1 MDNSSGQMWKI
12 ALVNPSDCGEWGCY
26 YNVSD
31 YVNIIFGQLLLLTS
45 FSIDFSGC
53 TFLDEPNEPN
63 PDDPADASPAS
74 FDFPISS
81 LERLKPIF
89 IFPLF
94 IIVERESRICPLWA
108 IIVLAIR
115 G

>member
-1 MDNSSGQMWKI
+1 MIGYFFPDTE
-12 ALVNPSDCGEWGCY
+12 SDF
-26 YNVSD
+26 VS
-31 YVNIIFGQLLLLTS
+31 IILGPLLLLTS

>member
-1 MDNSSGQMWKI
+1 MIGYFFPDT
-12 ALVNPSDCGEWGCY
+12 E
-26 YNVSD
+26 SD
-31 YVNIIFGQLLLLTS
+31 YVSIIFGQLLLLTS

-63 PDDPADASPAS
+63 PDDPADASPES

-94 IIVERESRICPLWA
+94 IIVERESRRCPQWA
-108 IIVLAIR
+108 KIAIAIR